1 MNWISVRDRLPEDQV
16 EVLVATRSKKW
27 SAKYRQRV
35 SGNRPLYPSWTCRGY
50 SLDAIARTTEGGK
63 MKRVIAITILT
74 LLTLALCGCGKAEA
88 GTYRLRTLET
98 GALYTIYVDNLTG
111 IQYLKT
117 YQGGMCVMVDA
128 EGRPL
133 IWEGEK

>member
-1 MNWISVRDRLPEDQV
+1 
-16 EVLVATRSKKW
+16 
-27 SAKYRQRV
+27 
-35 SGNRPLYPSWTCRGY
+35 
-50 SLDAIARTTEGGK
+50 

-74 LLTLALCGCGKAEA
+74 LLILALSGCGKAEA

>member
-1 MNWISVRDRLPEDQV
+1 M
-16 EVLVATRSKKW
+16 
-27 SAKYRQRV
+27 
-35 SGNRPLYPSWTCRGY
+35 GY
-50 SLDAIARTTEGGK
+50 GLLRKGSIQTEGGK

-74 LLTLALCGCGKAEA
+74 LLILALSGCGKAEA

-117 YQGGMCVMVDA
+117 YQGGVCVMVDA
-128 EGRPL
+128 DGRPL
-133 IWEGEK
+133 IWEGAE

>member
-1 MNWISVRDRLPEDQV
+1 
-16 EVLVATRSKKW
+16 
-27 SAKYRQRV
+27 
-35 SGNRPLYPSWTCRGY
+35 
-50 SLDAIARTTEGGK
+50 

-74 LLTLALCGCGKAEA
+74 LLILALSGCGKAEA

-111 IQYLKT
+111 IQYLST
-117 YQGGMCVMVDA
+117 NQGGVCVMVDA

-133 IWEGEK
+133 IWEGAE

>member
-1 MNWISVRDRLPEDQV
+1 
-16 EVLVATRSKKW
+16 
-27 SAKYRQRV
+27 
-35 SGNRPLYPSWTCRGY
+35 
-50 SLDAIARTTEGGK
+50 

-74 LLTLALCGCGKAEA
+74 LLILALSGCGKAEA

-133 IWEGEK
+133 IWEGAE

>member
-1 MNWISVRDRLPEDQV
+1 
-16 EVLVATRSKKW
+16 
-27 SAKYRQRV
+27 
-35 SGNRPLYPSWTCRGY
+35 
-50 SLDAIARTTEGGK
+50 
-63 MKRVIAITILT
+63 MKRVIAITILI

-98 GALYTIYVDNLTG
+98 GAAYVIYVDNLTG
-111 IQYLKT
+111 IQYLST
-117 YQGGMCVMVDA
+117 YQGGICIMVDA

>member
-1 MNWISVRDRLPEDQV
+1 
-16 EVLVATRSKKW
+16 
-27 SAKYRQRV
+27 
-35 SGNRPLYPSWTCRGY
+35 
-50 SLDAIARTTEGGK
+50 

-74 LLTLALCGCGKAEA
+74 LLALALCGCGKAEA

-111 IQYLKT
+111 IQYLST
-117 YQGGMCVMVDA
+117 YQGGIFIMVDA

>member
-1 MNWISVRDRLPEDQV
+1 
-16 EVLVATRSKKW
+16 
-27 SAKYRQRV
+27 
-35 SGNRPLYPSWTCRGY
+35 
-50 SLDAIARTTEGGK
+50 

-74 LLTLALCGCGKAEA
+74 LLILALSGCGKAEA

-98 GALYTIYVDNLTG
+98 GAFYTIYVDNLTG

-117 YQGGMCVMVDA
+117 YQGGVCVMVDA

-133 IWEGEK
+133 IWEGAE